1 MCWLKHHGYICFNFS
16 IIWLLKLLLLYVCI
30 KHTRLKPFCTT
41 LVRCLCSHVTVF
53 LSLWSFVFVTESDPK
68 HVLAYSSLRRT
79 CGQAWHTIRSLKE
92 DWQRLQ
98 QGQKAA
104 M

>member
-1 MCWLKHHGYICFNFS
+1 MQ
-16 IIWLLKLLLLYVCI
+16 
-30 KHTRLKPFCTT
+30 P
-41 LVRCLCSHVTVF
+41 
-53 LSLWSFVFVTESDPK
+53 FVFVSVTETCHKPI
-68 HVLAYSSLRRT
+68 LAYSPLRRT
-79 CGQAWHTIRSLKE
+79 CGQAWHTIRSLKD

>member
-1 MCWLKHHGYICFNFS
+1 MNPAVSISNCVSVVLSVCF
-16 IIWLLKLLLLYVCI
+16 IE
-30 KHTRLKPFCTT
+30 TDP
-41 LVRCLCSHVTVF
+41 SHV
-53 LSLWSFVFVTESDPK
+53 LP
-68 HVLAYSSLRRT
+68 YSPLRRT

>member
-1 MCWLKHHGYICFNFS
+1 MTTIYNEENSKNHP
-16 IIWLLKLLLLYVCI
+16 LLLCD
-30 KHTRLKPFCTT
+30 
-41 LVRCLCSHVTVF
+41 S
-53 LSLWSFVFVTESDPK
+53 LSLSFFVFVLETDPK
-68 HVLAYSSLRRT
+68 HLLPYSLLRRT

-104 M
+104 MYDLHKYTHKVPQNTPMHQVC

>member
-1 MCWLKHHGYICFNFS
+1 MLYYI
-16 IIWLLKLLLLYVCI
+16 
-30 KHTRLKPFCTT
+30 
-41 LVRCLCSHVTVF
+41 
-53 LSLWSFVFVTESDPK
+53 LSYAFAESDPK
-68 HVLAYSSLRRT
+68 HVLAYSPLRRT

>member
-1 MCWLKHHGYICFNFS
+1 MIKFIHSYKLRKSIEVN
-16 IIWLLKLLLLYVCI
+16 IIW
-30 KHTRLKPFCTT
+30 FC
-41 LVRCLCSHVTVF
+41 LI
-53 LSLWSFVFVTESDPK
+53 LSYAFVESDPK
-68 HVLAYSSLRRT
+68 HVLAYSPLRRT

-104 M
+104 MWDKKHVNVRMHTTSSV